1 MSFKLNEQP
10 VAGAKYIR
18 CPQVVIDNRLG
29 QTPSVAFHREE
40 VTTATDGAVRI
51 TPMAPLI
58 VPFDPTASVPILDP
72 ETGEPTGDSVTDLHI
87 YQIIFSKFAHAETAE
102 PEGEV

>member
-58 VPFDPTASVPILDP
+58 VPFDPTASVPVLNP
-72 ETGEPTGDSVTDLHI
+72 ETGEPTGATITQGELYALVYSV
-87 YQIIFSKFAHAETAE
+87 FVAAETAE
-102 PEGEV
+102 PEGAE